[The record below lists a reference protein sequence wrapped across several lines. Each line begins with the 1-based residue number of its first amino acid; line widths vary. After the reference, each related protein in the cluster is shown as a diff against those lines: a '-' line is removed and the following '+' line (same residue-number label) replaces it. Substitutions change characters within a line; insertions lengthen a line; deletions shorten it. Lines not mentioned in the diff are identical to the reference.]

1 MYKKKP
7 FIVFEGIEGSGKSI
21 HSKNL
26 VNFLKKKKIPYIYL
40 REPGGTKKAEIIRK
54 LILNKNNKK
63 INILTDTL
71 LYLAARNENF
81 TNNIKPYYKKKV
93 IICDRFIDSTL
104 AYQHYGLGI
113 SKNLI
118 QIINNSILK
127 NVLPDFTFLMKITP
141 KESIIRLTKRKKLNR
156 YDKFKKSF
164 YSKVQSGF
172 IKIAKKNSKKYMI
185 IDSNKYII
193 ENKLKILLKFKKL
206 LKYYE

>member
-81 TNNIKPYYKKKV
+81 INNIKPYYKKKV

>member
-26 VNFLKKKKIPYIYL
+26 VIFLKKKKIPYIYL

-63 INILTDTL
+63 INILTDML

-81 TNNIKPYYKKKV
+81 INNIKPYYKKKV

-127 NVLPDFTFLMKITP
+127 NVLPDFTFLMKTTP

>member
-26 VNFLKKKKIPYIYL
+26 VIFLKKKKIPYIYL

-81 TNNIKPYYKKKV
+81 INNIKPYYKKKV

-127 NVLPDFTFLMKITP
+127 NVLPDFTFLMKTTP

>member
-26 VNFLKKKKIPYIYL
+26 VIFLKKKKIPYIYL

-127 NVLPDFTFLMKITP
+127 NVLPDFTFLMKTTP

>member
-1 MYKKKP
+1 MYKRKP

-127 NVLPDFTFLMKITP
+127 NVLPDFTFLMKTTP

>member
-63 INILTDTL
+63 INILTDML

-81 TNNIKPYYKKKV
+81 INNIKPYYKKKV

-127 NVLPDFTFLMKITP
+127 NVLPDFTFLMKTTP

>member
-1 MYKKKP
+1 MYKRKP

-26 VNFLKKKKIPYIYL
+26 VNFLKKKKLPYIYL

-81 TNNIKPYYKKKV
+81 INNIKPYYKKRV

-127 NVLPDFTFLMKITP
+127 NVLPDFTFLMKTTP

>member
-81 TNNIKPYYKKKV
+81 INNIKPYYKKKV
-93 IICDRFIDSTL
+93 IICDRFTDSTL

-127 NVLPDFTFLMKITP
+127 NVLPDFTFLMKTTP

-193 ENKLKILLKFKKL
+193 ENKLKILLKFKRL
-206 LKYYE
+206 LNYYE

>member
-81 TNNIKPYYKKKV
+81 INNIKPYYKKKV

-127 NVLPDFTFLMKITP
+127 NVLPDFTFLMKTTP

>member
-7 FIVFEGIEGSGKSI
+7 FIAFEGIEGSGKSI
-21 HSKNL
+21 HSRSL
-26 VNFLKKKKIPYIYL
+26 VNFLKKKGIPHIYL

-81 TNNIKPYYKKKV
+81 INNIKPYYKKKV

-127 NVLPDFTFLMKITP
+127 NVLPDFTFLMKTTP

>member
-118 QIINNSILK
+118 QIVNDSILR
-127 NVLPDFTFLMKITP
+127 NVLPDFIFLMKTTP

-164 YSKVQSGF
+164 YSKVQNGF
-172 IKIAKKNSKKYMI
+172 IKIAKKNKKRYMI
-185 IDSNKYII
+185 IDSNNNIK

-206 LKYYE
+206 LNHYE

>member
-81 TNNIKPYYKKKV
+81 INNIKPYYKKKV

-127 NVLPDFTFLMKITP
+127 NVLPDFTFLMKTTP

-172 IKIAKKNSKKYMI
+172 IKIAKENSKKYMI

>member
-81 TNNIKPYYKKKV
+81 INNIKPYYKKKV

-127 NVLPDFTFLMKITP
+127 NVLPDFTFLMKTTP

-172 IKIAKKNSKKYMI
+172 IKIAKKNKKKYMI

>member
-26 VNFLKKKKIPYIYL
+26 VIFLKKKKIPYIYL

-81 TNNIKPYYKKKV
+81 INNIKPYYQKKV

-104 AYQHYGLGI
+104 AYQHYGLDI

-118 QIINNSILK
+118 QIVNNSILK
-127 NVLPDFTFLMKITP
+127 NVLPDFTFLMKTTL

-185 IDSNKYII
+185 INSNKNIT

-206 LKYYE
+206 LNYYE